1 MEENAKSVLKLHEI
15 TDVNYATILKARES
29 WSMFSIMS
37 EFIKSTERLSEI
49 NPAVTIFGSARVH
62 PDSPYYIQCMELARR
77 LSGCRFASYL
87 AAVPASCC
95 AIVAPMEGKSLSV
108 D

>member
-37 EFIKSTERLSEI
+37 EFIELTERLS
-49 NPAVTIFGSARVH
+49 
-62 PDSPYYIQCMELARR
+62 
-77 LSGCRFASYL
+77 
-87 AAVPASCC
+87 
-95 AIVAPMEGKSLSV
+95 
-108 D
+108 

>member
-37 EFIKSTERLSEI
+37 EFI
-49 NPAVTIFGSARVH
+49 
-62 PDSPYYIQCMELARR
+62 
-77 LSGCRFASYL
+77 
-87 AAVPASCC
+87 
-95 AIVAPMEGKSLSV
+95 
-108 D
+108 